1 MTNVIKLF
9 HPHPGEL
16 IKIYHIFTNEWKTIG
31 EVEEINSNFN
41 TVKVKFITLN
51 NKRKSYWFNLASG
64 NIVRLPK
71 KKNSEIEMIENREEG
86 GYKLSNEMIYPYEHA
101 MYFKEDIESQVY
113 NNNNNNVEMED
124 PDEKQSS
131 VSSIK

>member
-31 EVEEINSNFN
+31 EVEEINGDFN
-41 TVKVKFITLN
+41 TVKVKFVTLN
-51 NKRKSYWFNLASG
+51 NKTKSYWFNLASG
-64 NIVRLPK
+64 NVVKLPK
-71 KKNSEIEMIENREEG
+71 KKNGEIEMIENRDEG

-101 MYFKEDIESQVY
+101 MYFKEDIKSQVD
-113 NNNNNNVEMED
+113 NNNIEKED

-131 VSSIK
+131 VSSIQ

>member
-1 MTNVIKLF
+1 MANVIKLF

-31 EVEEINSNFN
+31 EVEEINDNFN
-41 TVKVKFITLN
+41 TVKVKFVTLN
-51 NKRKSYWFNLASG
+51 NKTKSYWFNLASG
-64 NIVRLPK
+64 NIVKLPK
-71 KKNSEIEMIENREEG
+71 KKNGEIEMIENREEG

-101 MYFKEDIESQVY
+101 MYFKEDIKSQVD
-113 NNNNNNVEMED
+113 NNNIIEKED

-131 VSSIK
+131 VSSIR